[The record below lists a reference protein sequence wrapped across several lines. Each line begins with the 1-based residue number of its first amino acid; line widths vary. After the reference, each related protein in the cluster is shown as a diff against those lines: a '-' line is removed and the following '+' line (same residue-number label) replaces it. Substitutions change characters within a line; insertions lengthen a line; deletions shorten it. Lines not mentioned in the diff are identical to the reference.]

1 MVYFCRKFLLP
12 TAADTLPGDAP
23 QWAEFCASWR
33 RRRRRR
39 RRRTQASIQS
49 TRMRDRRRQAR
60 PAHSHTCSNM
70 NAYDKL
76 QTCRS
81 LRRKGVIRR

>member
-39 RRRTQASIQS
+39 TGVDSEHPDARSSQAGASSAQS
-49 TRMRDRRRQAR
+49 YLFEYECVRQA
-60 PAHSHTCSNM
+60 PDLSFFEA
-70 NAYDKL
+70 
-76 QTCRS
+76 
-81 LRRKGVIRR
+81 